1 MKNDGRSY
9 DRAVR
14 QLGLAAMF
22 RTVALYQNQWI
33 APGQALADL
42 GLLNRVP

>member
-1 MKNDGRSY
+1 MRLTQS
-9 DRAVR
+9 VR
-14 QLGLAAMF
+14 LSMVNLI
-22 RTVALYQNQWI
+22 ALYQNGWI